1 VAATCT
7 VRLSIEDRE
16 VHDIAEPAI
25 SIRDLAYRYRGQ
37 EKPALDGIDL
47 DVAEGEFVVVMGP
60 SGAGKSTLCTTLNGL
75 VPHFFRGRMDG
86 EVRVNGRSTRE
97 GKVGEFAR
105 EVGLVFQ
112 DFEAQL
118 FSTNVALEVAFGPEN
133 FSVERGEMQRRVEG
147 VLGRVRLEG
156 FEGRQPA
163 TLSGGQK
170 QRLAIASVLAIE
182 PRVLCLDEPTT
193 DLDPIGKLGVFEIA
207 AELKERDDVT
217 LIVVEHETEET
228 LEADR
233 IVILRDGRV
242 VTDRPA
248 REVLRDVDLLEESRI
263 MPLGVTRFFHEMG
276 FWQGQLPLTPVE
288 GLREFRQ
295 RGWRIDPGRHGELV
309 AEDGRREGGY
319 GEALIEV
326 EGLTHRYPNGLVALE
341 GVDLAVRR
349 GEFLAVLG
357 QNGSGKTTLVKH
369 FNGLLEPTEGSVKVE
384 GKTTTEQGIRKLGQT
399 VGYVFQ
405 NPDHQIFSDAVAD
418 EVAFGPKIRGLE
430 ESEVEDRV
438 KEALAAV
445 GLEGYEEEDPFGLTK
460 GERQRVAV
468 ASVLAVRPEVLI
480 LDEPT
485 TGLDY
490 AEQRSMMD
498 LVRRLNEAGSTI
510 IVVTHTMWV
519 VAEYAHRAA
528 VVRDGRVVL
537 SGSVREVFAEEE
549 KLRDASLRP
558 PHIVS
563 MGNSLGHTVL
573 SVDEMLRVTEKG
585 EG

>member
-1 VAATCT
+1 M
-7 VRLSIEDRE
+7 
-16 VHDIAEPAI
+16 
-25 SIRDLAYRYRGQ
+25 
-37 EKPALDGIDL
+37 
-47 DVAEGEFVVVMGP
+47 VVMGP

-75 VPHFFRGRMDG
+75 VPHFFRGRMEG
-86 EVRVNGRSTRE
+86 EVRLHGRSTRD

-133 FSVERGEMQRRVEG
+133 FSVDREEMGRRVG
-147 VLGRVRLEG
+147 SVLERVRLEG

-193 DLDPIGKLGVFEIA
+193 DLDPVGKLGIFEIA
-207 AELKERDDVT
+207 RDLKEQDDVT

-228 LEADR
+228 LDADR
-233 IVILRDGRV
+233 IVILRDGQV
-242 VTDRPA
+242 VADRPA
-248 REVLRDVDLLEESRI
+248 REVLRDVELLEGSRV
-263 MPLGVTRFFHEMG
+263 MPPGVARFFHRMG
-276 FWQGQLPLTPVE
+276 LWQGQLPLTPEEGVGE
-288 GLREFRQ
+288 FKRRGLRVSPEK
-295 RGWRIDPGRHGELV
+295 HGELV
-309 AEDGRREGGY
+309 AEDEEREKGY
-319 GEALIEV
+319 GEPLIEV
-326 EGLTHRYPNGLVALE
+326 EDLAHRYPNGVVALE
-341 GVDLAVRR
+341 GVNLGVRR

-369 FNGLLEPTEGSVKVE
+369 FNGLLEPTEGSVRVE
-384 GKTTTEQGIRKLGQT
+384 GGETGERGIRSLGQT

-405 NPDHQIFSDAVAD
+405 NPDHQIFSDTVHD

-430 ESEVEDRV
+430 EDEVEERI

-445 GLEGYEEEDPFGLTK
+445 GLEGYEKEDPFGLTK

-498 LVRRLNEAGSTI
+498 LVRRLNESGSTI

-519 VAEYAHRAA
+519 VAEYAHRAV

-537 SGSVREVFAEEE
+537 SGTVREVFAEEE
-549 KLRDASLRP
+549 RLRDAYLRP

-563 MGNSLGHTVL
+563 MGNALGHTVL
-573 SVDEMLRVTEKG
+573 SVEEMVRVTEG
-585 EG
+585 G

>member
-1 VAATCT
+1 MELA
-7 VRLSIEDRE
+7 IE
-16 VHDIAEPAI
+16 V
-25 SIRDLAYRYRGQ
+25 RDLAYRYRGQ
-37 EKPALDGIDL
+37 EKPALGGIDL
-47 DVAEGEFVVVMGP
+47 EVAEGEFVVVMGP
-60 SGAGKSTLCTTLNGL
+60 SGAGKSTLCVSLNGL
-75 VPHFFRGRMDG
+75 IPHFFRGRMEG
-86 EVRVNGRSTRE
+86 EVRVHGRSTRE

-133 FSVERGEMQRRVEG
+133 FAVDREEMGRRVRE

-182 PRVLCLDEPTT
+182 PRILCLDEPTT

-207 AELKERDDVT
+207 EELRRRDDVT

-233 IVILRDGRV
+233 IVVLREGKIV
-242 VTDRPA
+242 ADRPA
-248 REVLRDVDLLEESRI
+248 HEVLRDVELLESSRI
-263 MPLGVTRFFHEMG
+263 MPLQVTRFFHEKG
-276 FWQGQLPLTPVE
+276 LWEGQLPLTPQE
-288 GLREFRQ
+288 GIKEFGR
-295 RGWRIDPGRHGELV
+295 RGWRVSPERHRELV
-309 AEDGRREGGY
+309 EADEERERGY

-326 EGLTHRYPNGLVALE
+326 EGLAHRYPNGVVALE
-341 GVDLAVRR
+341 GVDLTVRR

-369 FNGLLEPTEGSVKVE
+369 FNGLLEPTEGSVRVE
-384 GKTTTEQGIRKLGQT
+384 GEETVRQGVRRLGQR

-405 NPDHQIFSDAVAD
+405 NPDHQIFSDTVAD
-418 EVAFGPKIRGLE
+418 EVAFGPKVRGME
-430 ESEVEDRV
+430 EDETRERV
-438 KEALAAV
+438 AEALRAV

-468 ASVLAVRPEVLI
+468 ASVLAVRPDVLI

-528 VVRDGRVVL
+528 VVRDGRAVL
-537 SGSVREVFAEEE
+537 SGTVREVFAEESE
-549 KLRDASLRP
+549 LRDASLRP

-563 MGNSLGHTVL
+563 MGNSLGATVL
-573 SVDEMLRVTEKG
+573 SVEEMLRVTEG
-585 EG
+585 G

>member
-1 VAATCT
+1 M
-7 VRLSIEDRE
+7 
-16 VHDIAEPAI
+16 AESAI
-25 SIRDLAYRYRGQ
+25 SIRGLAYRYRGQ
-37 EKPALDGIDL
+37 EKPALDGVDL

-75 VPHFFRGRMDG
+75 VPHFFRGRMEG
-86 EVRVNGRSTRE
+86 EVKVHGRSTRD

-133 FSVERGEMQRRVEG
+133 FSVERGEMRRRVEG

-207 AELKERDDVT
+207 SELKERDDVT

-242 VTDRPA
+242 VTDRPT
-248 REVLRDVDLLEESRI
+248 REVLRDVDLLQESRI

-276 FWQGQLPLTPVE
+276 FWQGQLPLTPAE

-295 RGWRIDPGRHGELV
+295 RGWRIDPGRHRELV
-309 AEDGRREGGY
+309 AGDEGREAGY
-319 GEALIEV
+319 GEPLIEV

-369 FNGLLEPTEGSVKVE
+369 FNGLLEPTEGAVKVE
-384 GKTTTEQGIRKLGQT
+384 GKTTTDQGIRKLGQT

-405 NPDHQIFSDAVAD
+405 NPDHQIFSDTVAD

-430 ESEVEDRV
+430 ESEVEERV
-438 KEALAAV
+438 GEALAAV
-445 GLEGYEEEDPFGLTK
+445 GLEGYEGEDPFGLTK

-519 VAEYAHRAA
+519 VAEYAHRAT

-537 SGSVREVFAEEE
+537 SGTVREVFAEEE
-549 KLRDASLRP
+549 RLRDASLRP

-563 MGNSLGHTVL
+563 MGNALGHTVL
-573 SVDEMLRVTEKG
+573 SVDEMLRVTEGG

>member
-1 VAATCT
+1 M
-7 VRLSIEDRE
+7 
-16 VHDIAEPAI
+16 EPAV
-25 SIRDLAYRYRGQ
+25 SIQGLGYRYRGQ
-37 EKPALDGIDL
+37 ERPALDGVDL
-47 DVAEGEFVVVMGP
+47 EVAEGEFVVVMGP
-60 SGAGKSTLCTTLNGL
+60 SGAGKSTLCVSLNGL
-75 VPHFFRGRMDG
+75 IPHFFRGRMEG
-86 EVRVNGRSTRE
+86 EVRVHGRSTRE
-97 GKVGEFAR
+97 GRVGEFAK

-133 FSVERGEMQRRVEG
+133 FHVDREEMERRVRE

-156 FEGRQPA
+156 FDDRQPA

-170 QRLAIASVLAIE
+170 QRLAIASVLAIQ
-182 PRVLCLDEPTT
+182 PRILCLDEPTT

-207 AELKERDDVT
+207 EELKNRDDVT

-228 LEADR
+228 LDADR
-233 IVILRDGRV
+233 IVVLRDGKV
-242 VTDRPA
+242 VTDGPA
-248 REVLRDVDLLEESRI
+248 REVLRDVELLENSRI
-263 MPLGVTRFFHEMG
+263 MPLQVTRFFHEMG
-276 FWQGQLPLTPVE
+276 LWQGQLPLTPEE
-288 GLREFRQ
+288 GLNEFR
-295 RGWRIDPGRHGELV
+295 RRDWRVRADRHRELV
-309 AEDGRREGGY
+309 QEDEAREQAY
-319 GEALIEV
+319 GETLIEV
-326 EGLTHRYPNGLVALE
+326 EGLAHRYPNGVVALE
-341 GVDLAVRR
+341 GVDLQVRR

-369 FNGLLEPTEGSVKVE
+369 FNGLLEPTEGSVRVE
-384 GKTTTEQGIRKLGQT
+384 GEETVRQGVRKLGQR

-405 NPDHQIFSDAVAD
+405 NPDHQIFSDTVFD

-430 ESEVEDRV
+430 ENEVKERV
-438 KEALAAV
+438 SEALAAV

-498 LVRRLNEAGSTI
+498 LVRSLNEAGSTI

-528 VVRDGRVVL
+528 VIKDGRMTL
-537 SGSVREVFAEEE
+537 SGTVREVFAREED
-549 KLRDASLRP
+549 LRDASLRP

-563 MGNSLGHTVL
+563 LGNALGSTVL
-573 SVDEMLRVTEKG
+573 SVEEMLRVTE
-585 EG
+585 EA

>member
-1 VAATCT
+1 M
-7 VRLSIEDRE
+7 
-16 VHDIAEPAI
+16 EPAV
-25 SIRDLAYRYRGQ
+25 SVRDLTYTYRGQ
-37 EKPALDGIDL
+37 REPALKEVNL
-47 DVAEGEFVVVMGP
+47 EVAEGEFVVVMGH
-60 SGAGKSTLCTTLNGL
+60 SGAGKSTLCTSLNGL
-75 VPHFFRGRMDG
+75 IPHFFRGRMEG
-86 EVRVNGRSTRE
+86 EVRVKGRSTRE

-133 FSVERGEMQRRVEG
+133 FEVEREEMVRRVKS
-147 VLGRVRLEG
+147 VLRQVRLEG

-170 QRLAIASVLAIE
+170 QRLAIASVLALE

-207 AELKERDDVT
+207 EELRSRDDVT
-217 LIVVEHETEET
+217 LVVVEHETEET
-228 LEADR
+228 VDADR
-233 IVILRDGRV
+233 IVVLRDGEIV
-242 VTDRPA
+242 ADRPA
-248 REVLRDVDLLEESRI
+248 REILRDVALLEESSV
-263 MPLGVTRFFHEMG
+263 MPLGVARFFHERG
-276 FWQGQLPLTPVE
+276 LWQGQLPLTPSQGVA
-288 GLREFRQ
+288 EFKR
-295 RGWRIDPGRHGELV
+295 RGWRVNPERHREFV
-309 AEDGRREGGY
+309 AADEARERNY
-319 GEALIEV
+319 GEALVEV
-326 EGLTHRYPNGLVALE
+326 EGLSHRYPNGVVALE
-341 GVDLAVRR
+341 GVDLRVRR
-349 GEFLAVLG
+349 GEFLALLG

-369 FNGLLEPTEGSVKVE
+369 FNGLLEPTEGSVRMGGE
-384 GKTTTEQGIRKLGQT
+384 ETTKQGILRLGQS

-405 NPDHQIFSDAVAD
+405 NPDHQIFSDTVAD
-418 EVAFGPKIRGLE
+418 EVAFGPRIRGLE
-430 ESEVEDRV
+430 EDEVGERV
-438 KEALAAV
+438 VEALKAV
-445 GLEGYEEEDPFGLTK
+445 GLEGYEGEDPFGLTK

-510 IVVTHTMWV
+510 IAVTHTMWV

-528 VVRDGRVVL
+528 VMKDGRMVL
-537 SGSVREVFAEEE
+537 SGTVREVFAQEE
-549 KLRDASLRP
+549 KLEDVSLRP

-563 MGNSLGHTVL
+563 FGNSLGYPVL
-573 SVDEMLRVTEKG
+573 SVEEMLEVTEG
-585 EG
+585 